1 MTPPPPPGPPWDLP
15 VAEAPLAFVDLEM
28 TGLDAGRDRVVEVC
42 IDRVVGGERRAFL
55 CTLVDPGER
64 VGGAAHVHG
73 LDAAQLAGAPPFQ
86 DIARDA
92 LALLDGAILVAHAA
106 VWDVRFLEAEFQ
118 RAGITLE
125 LGHWLDTLVLARRAF
140 LYHSYSLDALCREL
154 AIDRG
159 QAHRAESDVRALRA
173 VFDRCVALL
182 APVSARDLWEVRIG
196 ERRARQ
202 AIVDA
207 CEAAVKHGAPV
218 VVTYRAARRAP
229 EPLSMVLVEVRS
241 DLDPP
246 RVVGY
251 QLPGR
256 GRRQLRADRIL
267 SVLPPPAVA
276 PPAEQ
281 PQKFPRRSRHI
292 PSFSCTT
299 RSEKEKSTHSPS
311 MASCTTGCQLGTTK
325 MSLGAHASDLSPIRV
340 RPRPSVTQKTV
351 ASVERYGFD
360 LKPGGSSWMNVAM
373 VGMA

>member
-1 MTPPPPPGPPWDLP
+1 VHPPPPPGPPWDLP

-42 IDRVVGGERRAFL
+42 IDRVQGGERKAFL

-73 LDAAQLAGAPPFQ
+73 IDAAALAGAPRFEA
-86 DIARDA
+86 IAHDVVA
-92 LALLDGAILVAHAA
+92 ALDGAILVAHAA
-106 VWDVRFLEAEFQ
+106 VWDVRFLAAELK
-118 RAGITLE
+118 RAGVAAPID
-125 LGHWLDTLVLARRAF
+125 HWLDTLVLARRAF

-173 VFDRCVALL
+173 VFERCVSLL

-207 CEAAVKHGAPV
+207 CEAAVEHAGPV
-218 VVTYRAARRAP
+218 LVTYRAARRGP
-229 EPLSMVLVEVRS
+229 EPLTMVLLEVRS

-267 SVLPPPAVA
+267 RIEPAPA
-276 PPAEQ
+276 PA
-281 PQKFPRRSRHI
+281 
-292 PSFSCTT
+292 T
-299 RSEKEKSTHSPS
+299 R
-311 MASCTTGCQLGTTK
+311 
-325 MSLGAHASDLSPIRV
+325 
-340 RPRPSVTQKTV
+340 
-351 ASVERYGFD
+351 
-360 LKPGGSSWMNVAM
+360 
-373 VGMA
+373 